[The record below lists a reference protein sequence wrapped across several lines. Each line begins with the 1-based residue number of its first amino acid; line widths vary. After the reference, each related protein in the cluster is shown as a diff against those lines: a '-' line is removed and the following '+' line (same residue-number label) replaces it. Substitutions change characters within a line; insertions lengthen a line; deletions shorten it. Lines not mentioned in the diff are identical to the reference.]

1 MTDKAYRDAH
11 KEEIKAYN
19 AIYHPAHYA
28 VHKEEVNAKTAA
40 YYQTHRE
47 QVADTSAAYHQA
59 HKAEHGANC
68 AAYYRAHK
76 EELLAYRKTWRE
88 AHKERKAAQDAEWRR
103 THPER
108 IAAYQVTRRAR
119 KAGSPTIGK
128 VDRGQVFERDRG
140 ICHICKLVVDP
151 KHWHMDH
158 IVPLSK
164 GGAHVMAN
172 VAVSHQRCNDSKGA
186 KLVW

>member
-1 MTDKAYRDAH
+1 MASKAYRDAH
-11 KEEIKAYN
+11 KEEIKAYQQSYR
-19 AIYHPAHYA
+19 ATHKDRAATLLKKYRQEHPEWLASRQAAHYLAHKKQMDAHSA
-28 VHKEEVNAKTAA
+28 V
-40 YYQTHRE
+40 YYQTHKEECR
-47 QVADTSAAYHQA
+47 A
-59 HKAEHGANC
+59 
-68 AAYYRAHK
+68 YRAGW
-76 EELLAYRKTWRE
+76 AVANR
-88 AHKERKAAQDAEWRR
+88 ERKAALDAAWQKA
-103 THPER
+103 HPER
-108 IAAYQVTRRAR
+108 KAAYQVTRRAR